1 MIQKEK
7 ALLFKDLHVKGDPL
21 ILYNI
26 WDAGSANAVLEAGAK
41 ALATGSWSVAAAWG
55 YSDGENIPLDVLTQ
69 VTARIVECVDIP
81 VTIDFEAGYD
91 SLPEKTAQNVS
102 SIIGAGAVGIN
113 FEDQIVG
120 TGDIY
125 EIEDQCE
132 RISAIRNKA
141 DELGIQFFINARTD
155 YFLKASDANEHQSL
169 MGKVIDRAKAYSD
182 AGASGFFVPG
192 LMDENLISEICELSS
207 LPVNIMMKPGVPSVD
222 KLKQLGVARISHGPF
237 PYLSLMDI
245 LKERAVSEFKS

>member
-1 MIQKEK
+1 MNQKEK
-7 ALLFKDLHVKGDPL
+7 ALLFNDLHVKGDPL

-26 WDAGSANAVLEAGAK
+26 WDAGSANAVLEASAK

-55 YSDGENIPLDVLTQ
+55 YTDGENIPLDVLAQ
-69 VTARIVECVDIP
+69 VTARIVDFVDIP
-81 VTIDFEAGYD
+81 VTIDFEGGYD
-91 SLPEKTAQNVS
+91 SLPEKVAENVS

-125 EIEDQCE
+125 EIEDQCK
-132 RISAIRNKA
+132 RINAIRKKA
-141 DELGIQFFINARTD
+141 EEQGIPFFINARTD
-155 YFLKASDANEHQSL
+155 YFLKASDANAHESL
-169 MGKVIDRAKAYSD
+169 MGKVSDRAKAYAD

-192 LMDENLISEICELSS
+192 LIDENLISEICELSS
-207 LPVNIMMKPGVPSVD
+207 LPVNIMMKPGAPSVH
-222 KLKQLGVARISHGPF
+222 KLAQLGVSRISHGPF

-245 LKERAVSEFKS
+245 LKERASSELKF